1 MIIAVVIGVIG
12 VLFPSTIILATVAWG
27 WRHGT
32 LSETP
37 QERYDWDFE
46 QIVRRLVSHDRDAF
60 L

>member
-1 MIIAVVIGVIG
+1 MIVAVVVGVIG
-12 VLFPSTIILATVAWG
+12 VLFPLTIILATVAWG

-46 QIVRRLVSHDRDAF
+46 QIVRRV
-60 L
+60 